1 MQFGLKLPVDN
12 TSTYWPPRKDHMLAN
27 ETHSSIIDSSCL
39 CLCPANDTMGME
51 TLFDKQNQT
60 WNFKLSERF
69 ETFSNTAPNHHPK
82 YFTLT
87 ANIQNAFYVSQS
99 VKHLP
104 FFSVRGKVSCQVVD
118 CDGMR
123 SKNII
128 NRWYL
133 PIQLQPHSKQ
143 PILTENSIESVQ
155 KTTSQPGNYAPCI
168 ECLCSEVRPM
178 RFFH

>member
-1 MQFGLKLPVDN
+1 MQLRLKLPVDN

-104 FFSVRGKVSCQVVD
+104 FLSVREKYLARWLIAMACEAKISSTGGTCPFSCSHTPNSRFWLKIPLKASKKQLANQATMHRALNAFVV
-118 CDGMR
+118 R
-123 SKNII
+123 
-128 NRWYL
+128 
-133 PIQLQPHSKQ
+133 
-143 PILTENSIESVQ
+143 
-155 KTTSQPGNYAPCI
+155 
-168 ECLCSEVRPM
+168 
-178 RFFH
+178 

>member
-1 MQFGLKLPVDN
+1 MQLWLKLPVDN

-104 FFSVRGKVSCQVVD
+104 FLSVREKYLA
-118 CDGMR
+118 
-123 SKNII
+123 
-128 NRWYL
+128 RWL
-133 PIQLQPHSKQ
+133 IAMACEAK
-143 PILTENSIESVQ
+143 SVQ